1 VPFDLQLLRSHRSV
15 PDRFAE
21 VSLCSTGEVWTLT
34 DEGDPATAA
43 LRELDAAL
51 STSISEL
58 TAARARVE
66 TVLAARVAGKAW
78 RDIANSEERPLV
90 VESVT
95 AVLDRLSA
103 VGSRFRRAQAHA
115 LHREGLSMERV
126 ASLFG
131 VTRQRVSALLRDRET
146 T

>member
-1 VPFDLQLLRSHRSV
+1 MTDVS
-15 PDRFAE
+15 DR
-21 VSLCSTGEVWTLT
+21 
-34 DEGDPATAA
+34 ATAA

-51 STSISEL
+51 SSSIDEL

-66 TVLAARVAGKAW
+66 TVLAARAVGKPW
-78 RDIANSEERPLV
+78 REIVSSEERPIV

-126 ASLFG
+126 AALFG

>member
-1 VPFDLQLLRSHRSV
+1 
-15 PDRFAE
+15 
-21 VSLCSTGEVWTLT
+21 LT
-34 DEGDPATAA
+34 DGSDHATVA

-51 STSISEL
+51 LASIAEL
-58 TAARARVE
+58 TAARAKVE
-66 TVLAARVAGKAW
+66 MVLAARIAGRAW
-78 RDIANSEERPLV
+78 REIVSVEERPLV

-103 VGSRFRRAQAHA
+103 VGSRFRRAQARA

-126 ASLFG
+126 AALFG

>member
-1 VPFDLQLLRSHRSV
+1 MNDGG
-15 PDRFAE
+15 DR
-21 VSLCSTGEVWTLT
+21 
-34 DEGDPATAA
+34 ATAA

-51 STSISEL
+51 LSSIAEL
-58 TAARARVE
+58 TAAHARVE
-66 TVLAARVAGKAW
+66 TVLAARASGKAW
-78 RDIANSEERPLV
+78 REIANAEERPLV

-131 VTRQRVSALLRDRET
+131 VTRQRVSALLRDREDADPAA
-146 T
+146 